1 MSLLSVSR
9 GTRQMPVEEGLSEY
23 GSYIL
28 APQLPNAPSRYGVET
43 SLKYTEKFDI
53 PSANNLILLKF
64 SRPFP

>member
-1 MSLLSVSR
+1 
-9 GTRQMPVEEGLSEY
+9 MPVEEGLSEY